1 MMNPSRRQLLAGTGL
16 ALAATSLSAC
26 GTIMYPER
34 KGQIDGELDSTVL
47 ILDGIGLLLFLVPG
61 VIAFAVDFSNGTIYL
76 PGTQKTRRRA
86 DATEIREV
94 AYTGNL
100 TEARLD
106 RIWTDAY
113 GYNAPFKVSDLER
126 RPVDSPDV
134 LKTEFARHASQQVF
148 AA

>member
-1 MMNPSRRQLLAGTGL
+1 MNPSRRQLLAGTGL

-26 GTIMYPER
+26 GTILYPER
-34 KGQIDGELDSTVL
+34 KGQIDGEIDSTVL

-86 DATEIREV
+86 DSTEIREV
-94 AYTGNL
+94 AFSGEL

-106 RIWTDAY
+106 RVWTDTY
-113 GYNAPFKVSDLER
+113 GYKAPFQVADLQR
-126 RPVDSPDV
+126 RAIDSPAV
-134 LKTEFARHASQQVF
+134 LKAEFARHAVQQVF

>member
-1 MMNPSRRQLLAGTGL
+1 MTLSRRNLLAGTGL
-16 ALAATSLSAC
+16 ALAAASLTGC

-86 DATEIREV
+86 EIREV
-94 AYTGNL
+94 PFSGDL
-100 TEARLD
+100 TDARLD
-106 RIWTDAY
+106 RAWIEAY
-113 GYNAPFKVSDLER
+113 GHAAPFDVRTLER
-126 RPVDSPDV
+126 RPVSAAS
-134 LKTEFARHASQQVF
+134 LRAELGRHAGAQVF